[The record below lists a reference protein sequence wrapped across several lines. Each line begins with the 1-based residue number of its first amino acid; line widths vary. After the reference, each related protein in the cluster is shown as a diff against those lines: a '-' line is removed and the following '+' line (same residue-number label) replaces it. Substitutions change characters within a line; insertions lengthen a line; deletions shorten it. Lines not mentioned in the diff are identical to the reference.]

1 MTSTWSLFLDR
12 TPHHSGASP
21 TTGGWS
27 TTSAYRRAL
36 LSRKKNDVMRLVD
49 VSYAADVSADGLHI
63 VAQFLPDL
71 IAEAVDGSE
80 QPWTGPAS
88 VRDIE
93 VRFRR
98 QGEFDVGKL
107 RFLRHRGANEAARE
121 STR

>member
-1 MTSTWSLFLDR
+1 MRASIPIVPDR
-12 TPHHSGASP
+12 QI
-21 TTGGWS
+21 
-27 TTSAYRRAL
+27 SAPA

-80 QPWTGPAS
+80 QPWAGPAS

-93 VRFRR
+93 I
-98 QGEFDVGKL
+98 
-107 RFLRHRGANEAARE
+107 
-121 STR
+121 